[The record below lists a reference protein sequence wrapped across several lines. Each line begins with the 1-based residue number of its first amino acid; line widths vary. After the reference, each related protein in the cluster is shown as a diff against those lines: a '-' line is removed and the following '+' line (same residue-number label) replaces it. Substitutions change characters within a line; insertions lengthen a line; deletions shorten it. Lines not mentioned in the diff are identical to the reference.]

1 MGIRKKMRW
10 KFYFAFRCREDQI
23 QRHYDGRNFGEN
35 CVVFGSLST
44 MQRCIINNIS
54 NNKH

>member
-1 MGIRKKMRW
+1 MGIKKKMRW

-23 QRHYDGRNFGEN
+23 QRHYDGRNFGEK